1 MRCPNLTSGKLN
13 EAPGIIGISER
24 GKISVYSS
32 LADSCNSLD
41 LLLRVCEVGLYV
53 QKIPSSI
60 DLKEV

>member
-1 MRCPNLTSGKLN
+1 MRCPNLTIGKLN
-13 EAPGIIGISER
+13 EAPGIISISER

-32 LADSCNSLD
+32 LTDSCNSLD